1 MFKIETIDEYSP
13 LGNSLQTI
21 NQNFSILDTRNCIYD
36 ADRDKYEGFFSQIE
50 SLSSKFINFTTKN
63 QELSSTFKD
72 TSNLVYNL
80 QDYWLNPITLVYPRT
95 FAQIANYQEIGT
107 WLNNNFSNLAKN
119 QVVKVQFIV
128 KTFDDILMSN
138 SRLEKFSVESLGT
151 LANTYNLKIADIQNY
166 IVLDNHVKTIIA
178 TISNI
183 LSRLLIKFQLKT
195 YTDLEVLYNSFS
207 VKRGVVSSNLLTTLS
222 YTNLLLVWSF
232 LLQYSLIRQRYI
244 NLSTL
249 GIPAIPSNVISKFNT
264 KNIYESFIGDFCF
277 KNTGA
282 TWTFLPSCDRNVCLL
297 DQCDDCYDS
306 INVNALYSSDNNCK
320 NTVKYVLR
328 ECENVERE
336 PTVHV
341 FNTSDTFVIPTGADY
356 IEMYAWGARGGDDS
370 GGLGASFL
378 QIRRYGGGGSFA
390 YGKYNVIEGDQY
402 RVVCNEFGGAY
413 YGIPNI
419 AACPAGGGLA
429 GVFYG
434 GQAVTKN
441 SYNRALIIAAG
452 GGGAVS
458 IYNSNQTTNYSA
470 DGYAADDIVNSG
482 GSANMQGVDTYP
494 NFIVHT
500 KEVGG
505 GGGGYRG
512 GNVQSPA
519 PGINSSAPGK
529 GGTSFKASTVREGV
543 IIKPVSDKTTA
554 NTGITMAS
562 ELADVSNKGGV
573 VIVVHYDTNFIIE

>member
-1 MFKIETIDEYSP
+1 MFKIQTIDEYSP

-36 ADRDKYEGFFSQIE
+36 ADRDKYDAFFSQIE
-50 SLSSKFINFTTKN
+50 TLSSKFINFTTKN
-63 QELSSTFKD
+63 QELSSTFRV
-72 TSNLVYNL
+72 TSNLVHSL

-95 FAQIANYQEIGT
+95 FAQIANYQEIVT
-107 WLNNNFSNLAKN
+107 WLNTNFSDLADN

-128 KTFDDILMSN
+128 KTFDDILLAN
-138 SRLEKFSVESLGT
+138 SQLDKISVETLDA
-151 LANTYNLKIADIQNY
+151 LANTYNIKTVDIQNY
-166 IVLDNHVKTIIA
+166 IVLDNHVKTVIA

-183 LSRLLIKFQLKT
+183 LTRLLIKLELKT
-195 YTDLEVLYNSFS
+195 YTDLDTLYNSFGIN
-207 VKRGVVSSNLLTTLS
+207 RGVLSSNILTSLS

-232 LLQYSLIRQRYI
+232 LLQYNLIRQRYVD
-244 NLSTL
+244 LSSL
-249 GIPAIPSNVISKFNT
+249 GISGIPSNVISKFNS

-277 KNTGA
+277 KHIGNS
-282 TWTFLPSCDRNVCLL
+282 WTFLPSCDRDVCLS
-297 DQCDDCYDS
+297 DQCDDCYDP
-306 INVNALYSSDNNCK
+306 INVNALYSADNNCK
-320 NTVKYVLR
+320 SSAKYVLL
-328 ECENVERE
+328 ECGTIKRE

-341 FNTSDTFVIPTGADY
+341 FDTSDTFVIPTGADY

-390 YGKYNVIEGDQY
+390 YGKYDVVEGEQY
-402 RVVCNEFGGAY
+402 RVVCNEFGGARY
-413 YGIPNI
+413 NIPNVL
-419 AACPAGGGLA
+419 CPHGGGLA

-470 DGYAADDIVNSG
+470 DGYAADDSVNSG

-529 GGTSFKASTVREGV
+529 GGTSFISSTVVAGD
-543 IIKPVSDKTTA
+543 IKFASGKTTA
-554 NTGITMAS
+554 NTDTDSSKAS
-562 ELADVSNKGGV
+562 LLADASNKGGV
-573 VIVVHYDTNFIIE
+573 VLVVYYNTNFIIE